1 MQHPSNIFFRARD
14 ETFDSIATY
23 FGKNFYCV
31 GFDFYWFF
39 YGFNDSQG

>member
-23 FGKNFYCV
+23 FGKKFYCV
-31 GFDFYWFF
+31 GFDFLLILLRL
-39 YGFNDSQG
+39 NDSQG